1 MFKSLELKIREN
13 PLILPKPLIQSKSAI
28 SKDILIR
35 KSFYCESTLRN
46 AFFFIT
52 REIMAVE
59 NRQKFVKHLAIFHT
73 QQLVKIFKIPFF
85 IMFQVPELVE
95 SGIYRVQHFSSWQS
109 QESIVSLSL
118 TPFLSLSLAFSPPP
132 SLSPP
137 LVLSLSRFKDK
148 GFV

>member
-73 QQLVKIFKIPFF
+73 QQLVKIFKIPFI

-95 SGIYRVQHFSSWQS
+95 SGIYRVQHFPSWQS
-109 QESIVSLSL
+109 QESTVSSCCCSGGNKFFFALCPIL
-118 TPFLSLSLAFSPPP
+118 TEILCYVSNARCMNS
-132 SLSPP
+132 
-137 LVLSLSRFKDK
+137 K
-148 GFV
+148 